1 MKNNLKN
8 IQPGKLRAVWHPT
21 LHRLVVMEAD
31 LLKFIK
37 NAQKGSKSAR
47 GGKVA
52 SVLMQEGKPPC
63 QVYAEVGKR

>member
-31 LLKFIK
+31 LLKFTK
-37 NAQKGSKSAR
+37 NAQKPPKTRRREKWQVYSCKRGS
-47 GGKVA
+47 
-52 SVLMQEGKPPC
+52 PPC